1 MNTIRF
7 AHPEALLILLWV
19 IPLIAGICA
28 FGLYR
33 LRQARLAY
41 GKEVNL
47 IRFGQISGGGQ
58 DYRGLIEF
66 SLLALMIVLSLADPI
81 IPDRRQEVTAGSVDV
96 VAVIDSSPS
105 MAAPDYRHALPL
117 PQAETGVCGLR
128 GGRSSSGN
136 MREPDAPVT
145 RFDMVRQIVLRQL
158 LPNLSCNRFGIV
170 TFARK
175 GFSFIEL
182 SQDPVDSAASRFMV
196 DRFLKIDNPPGG
208 RGSNLAL
215 GLAEGL
221 EMFNRNAGDGK
232 EKVMVLFSD
241 GGYDSDE
248 ALLLETIEAIK
259 KSGVH
264 LIIVAVGSTVP
275 SPIEIHDEQGE
286 ARVLMSRLDE
296 SLLFDKLHKQIPGSK
311 YVRLGLDGRLNVSW
325 SEYLNGG
332 TAHLQGTRL
341 FQVPLFFAIAILCLR
356 GVRSLRLL
364 RHDFRGV
371 K

>member
-1 MNTIRF
+1 MNIIQF
-7 AHPEALLILLWV
+7 AHPEDIFTLLWL

-28 FGLYR
+28 FARYR
-33 LRQARLAY
+33 ERQARTAY
-41 GKEVNL
+41 GNEANL
-47 IRFGQISGGGQ
+47 ERFSQSTGWGESN
-58 DYRGLIEF
+58 RALIEF
-66 SLLALMIVLSLADPI
+66 VLLALMIVLSLADPV
-81 IPDRRQEVTAGSVDV
+81 IPNRRQEVTAGSVDV

-105 MAAPDYRHALPL
+105 MAAPDYRNALPL
-117 PQAETGVCGLR
+117 PLAKSSVCGFR
-128 GGRSSSGN
+128 GAKASGAGQ
-136 MREPDAPVT
+136 MDKPVT

-182 SQDPVDSAASRFMV
+182 SQDPVDSLASKFMV
-196 DRFLKIDNPPGG
+196 DKFLKIDNPPGG

-215 GLAEGL
+215 GLLEGL
-221 EMFNRNAGDGK
+221 EMFDRNAGDGK

-248 ALLLETIEAIK
+248 ALLLQTFEAIK

-264 LIIVAVGSTVP
+264 LIIVAVGSTSP
-275 SPIEIHDEQGE
+275 SPIEIHDERGE

-296 SLLFDKLHKQIPGSK
+296 SLLFDKLHKQIPGST

-325 SEYLNGG
+325 GEYLNGG
-332 TAHLQGTRL
+332 TAHLQGTKL

-356 GVRSLRLL
+356 GVRSLRPL
-364 RHDFRGV
+364 RHRFRGV